1 MHEEYSVAIPVAVEN
16 RLRTH
21 LVRADGQEDL
31 VFALWAPSEGI
42 SRLSALIH
50 TPLTPDAGD
59 RDVHGNAS
67 FQPQYFERA
76 CREALR
82 TGCGLAFLH
91 SHPYPGWQG
100 MSYDDVRAERGM
112 APAVSALT
120 GLPLVGLTVGSDG
133 TWSARMWVHQAG
145 RAYERI
151 WCASVRTVGK
161 RLGTDFA
168 SDVLPRPAFRPMFKR
183 TITVWGEDA
192 HADLARLRVG
202 IVGLGSVGALV
213 CEALARMGLQRF
225 VFIDFDVVEAHN
237 LDRLVTASEGDVG
250 RRKVDVAADR
260 MRLVATAATVNI
272 RAAPYSVV
280 EELGYRAALDCDVLF
295 SCVDRP
301 RARHVLNHMAYRH
314 LIPVI
319 DGGIQVRF
327 REGRFTGV
335 DWQVHTVGVDH
346 ECLECLGAYDPGDVS
361 TEAAGKLD
369 DPSYL
374 QGLHT
379 DHHFKRNE
387 NVFPFAA
394 NLASLEVLHLIATA
408 TGAAG
413 IDDFG
418 VQRYRYVPGIIEQL
432 PPGACR
438 AACPQPLSVARGDTD
453 YSLIGRDLAAERS
466 RNGGPVFPTESD
478 RVLRVL
484 KADDQEQQ

>member
-1 MHEEYSVAIPVAVEN
+1 
-16 RLRTH
+16 
-21 LVRADGQEDL
+21 
-31 VFALWAPSEGI
+31 
-42 SRLSALIH
+42 
-50 TPLTPDAGD
+50 
-59 RDVHGNAS
+59 
-67 FQPQYFERA
+67 
-76 CREALR
+76 
-82 TGCGLAFLH
+82 
-91 SHPYPGWQG
+91 
-100 MSYDDVRAERGM
+100 
-112 APAVSALT
+112 
-120 GLPLVGLTVGSDG
+120 
-133 TWSARMWVHQAG
+133 
-145 RAYERI
+145 
-151 WCASVRTVGK
+151 
-161 RLGTDFA
+161 
-168 SDVLPRPAFRPMFKR
+168 MFKR

-202 IVGLGSVGALV
+202 VVGLGSVGALV

-225 VFIDFDVVEAHN
+225 ILIDFDVVEAHN

-260 MRLVATAATVNI
+260 MRFVATAATVDI
-272 RAAPYSVV
+272 CAAPYSVI

-301 RARHVLNHMAYRH
+301 RARHVLNHMAYSH

-335 DWQVHTVGVDH
+335 DWQVHTVGVDRK
-346 ECLECLGAYDPGDVS
+346 CLKCLGAYDPGDVS

-374 QGLHT
+374 QGLPT

-418 VQRYRYVPGIIEQL
+418 VQRYRYVPGIMEQL
-432 PPGACR
+432 APGACR
-438 AACPQPLSVARGDTD
+438 ATCERPPSVARGDTD
-453 YSLIGRDLAAERS
+453 FSLMGRDLAAERS
-466 RNGGPVFPTESD
+466 RDGGSAFPTEPFGG
-478 RVLRVL
+478 
-484 KADDQEQQ
+484 AP